1 MTVMA
6 PDEFYV
12 ACNLTG
18 NPFRSNPTH
27 TSDPRIDIWVGYERQ
42 QAQLLKFLQ
51 RTRSDQVGNT
61 NFLMLYGGYGTGKS
75 HALLWAQ
82 NRILNKDAAEFNA
95 VCYFAPTLKKAKG
108 QLTFAGA
115 FTDDIVAKS
124 TLLTDIL
131 NYKTFLGTSIMRY
144 RDEQSVSHEVKDDAI
159 IEKLIPAVELY
170 NFAKEIFRCDNAD
183 DVRALVAPKN
193 LSDYQAVTNFTRIV
207 NLFVHEIEAIA
218 SKKRYKKAA
227 YLFIDELDDLGRASA
242 KEAREVNDSLRHIYD
257 GCPNCFCLVIA
268 LSAEIAE
275 FTSMFEEYILT
286 RIGRRIELHLLDKDK
301 AVEFVT
307 AIMDRSRADE
317 NGPTGAYPFEE
328 SAIDAIASQLVE
340 ITPRKIVNTMQQVIE
355 EVRLAEFDPRQHAIG
370 ISELDDS
377 EVLSEVFG
385 EGGIA

>member
-1 MTVMA
+1 MTIMA
-6 PDEFYV
+6 PDEFYQ

-42 QAQLLKFLQ
+42 QAQLVKFLQ
-51 RTRSDQVGNT
+51 RTRADQVGNT
-61 NFLMLYGGYGTGKS
+61 NFVMLYGGYGTGKS

-82 NRILNKDAAEFNA
+82 NRILNVEKSDYNS

-124 TLLTDIL
+124 TLISDIL
-131 NYKTFLGTSIMRY
+131 SYKTFLGTSIMRY
-144 RDEQSVSHEVKDDAI
+144 RDEHGVAHDTKDDAI

-170 NFAKEIFRCDNAD
+170 NFAKQIFRCDNPEE
-183 DVRALVAPKN
+183 VKALVAPKG

-207 NLFVHEIEAIA
+207 NLFVHEIE
-218 SKKRYKKAA
+218 SVSGKRRYKKAA

-242 KEAREVNDSLRHIYD
+242 KEAREVNDSLRHLYD
-257 GCPNCFCLVIA
+257 GCPNCFGLVIA

-275 FTSMFEEYILT
+275 FTSLFEEYILT
-286 RIGRRIELHLLDKDK
+286 RIQRRIELHLLDKDD
-301 AVEFVT
+301 AVTFVT
-307 AIMDRSRADE
+307 AIMDRSRVDE
-317 NGPTGAYPFEE
+317 MGPSGPYPFEE

-355 EVRLAEFDPRQHAIG
+355 EVRLAELDPREHAIG
-370 ISELDDS
+370 ISELDDAD
-377 EVLSEVFG
+377 VLAEVFG